1 MQPAS
6 AIEQWQN
13 ILTKNGSIIPSAT
26 EFYRIGGKFIQCAI
40 SKAEFLFT
48 YAQVYC
54 LNDITITVRLIINII
69 YYNHVITLLHIALT
83 YTL

>member
-26 EFYRIGGKFIQCAI
+26 EFYRIGGKFIHVRFQKQNFYLQC
-40 SKAEFLFT
+40 SSLLFK
-48 YAQVYC
+48 
-54 LNDITITVRLIINII
+54 I
-69 YYNHVITLLHIALT
+69 YDNSQANN
-83 YTL
+83 